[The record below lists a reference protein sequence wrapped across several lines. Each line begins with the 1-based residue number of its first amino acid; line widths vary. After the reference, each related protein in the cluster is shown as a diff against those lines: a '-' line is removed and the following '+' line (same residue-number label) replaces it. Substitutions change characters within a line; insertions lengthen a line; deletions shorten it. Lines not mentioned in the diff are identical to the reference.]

1 MNQASSSS
9 SSSSSIELNVID
21 PYELFGLDP
30 QTVTLKELK
39 RKYYEFALLVHPDKN
54 HGLDG
59 RDMHVVHS
67 AYKYCERELL
77 HTASKE
83 TSVEALTDA
92 FAAFCKTQEDA
103 PPPFRDIMEDALD
116 MKRFH
121 SAFESQFHANSPGQ
135 EDSPGEVFRG
145 SFAGGYGQ
153 HMDASS
159 STASGT
165 LTTEE
170 MATHDLARTKLR
182 HDFSLSNCRAV
193 TRYHEPVATV
203 PRAHELLFDY
213 ELKQEP
219 ANYTAH
225 VKRVCLTDYKEAH
238 SGVAED
244 AEVNVDVATS
254 LHALAEKRQRDN
266 AAYDKMI
273 ATKLNRPLLSLDY
286 HTPT

>member
-1 MNQASSSS
+1 MNLS
-9 SSSSSIELNVID
+9 VID

-121 SAFESQFHANSPGQ
+121 SAFESHVEE
-135 EDSPGEVFRG
+135 EDSPGEVFRA
-145 SFAGGYGQ
+145 SFAGGYGE

-159 STASGT
+159 SAASLAT
-165 LTTEE
+165 LATLATQKQDTEE
-170 MATHDLARTKLR
+170 MQQDLARTKLR
-182 HDFSLSNCRAV
+182 HDFSTCRAV
-193 TRYHEPVATV
+193 TRYQEPAATV

-219 ANYTAH
+219 TNYTAH
-225 VKRVCLTDYKEAH
+225 VRRVCLTDYKEAH
-238 SGVAED
+238 SGVVDDFTFEAELGS
-244 AEVNVDVATS
+244 AS
-254 LHALAEKRQRDN
+254 LHALAEKRQREN

-273 ATKLNRPLLSLDY
+273 ATKLNKPLLSLDY
-286 HTPT
+286 HTPS